1 MNMTKLIIDIF
12 ILIICCILSF
22 LIPFKL
28 KILEKEGGEKTM
40 KKLLLVLACV
50 VLTTMLFVG
59 CIPGITPTP
68 EPEEPAPVME
78 ANVTAVLVEVEAIEA
93 ADAVEEVVVEIDE
106 VDVVVVEAAE
116 AVEAV
121 EGYWNVD
128 WAIVNTGDL
137 FIREYILTFTV
148 DYPNVAK
155 DLVTFDVTGK
165 YLEIGKFEKGTVKL
179 GAYGDNENPESVSVS
194 WELFE

>member
-1 MNMTKLIIDIF
+1 MRNK
-12 ILIICCILSF
+12 ILI
-22 LIPFKL
+22 LIPI
-28 KILEKEGGEKTM
+28 ILM
-40 KKLLLVLACV
+40 VLVL
-50 VLTTMLFVG
+50 VG

-68 EPEEPAPVME
+68 EPEEPESVMK
-78 ANVTAVLVEVEAIEA
+78 AVATAELVEV
-93 ADAVEEVVVEIDE
+93 VEV
-106 VDVVVVEAAE
+106 E

-121 EGYWNVD
+121 EAVPAVLDEVTGDVITEAVEAVEGVEEEGYWNVD

-179 GAYGDNENPESVSVS
+179 GAYGDNENPESVDVTC
-194 WELFE
+194 ELFE